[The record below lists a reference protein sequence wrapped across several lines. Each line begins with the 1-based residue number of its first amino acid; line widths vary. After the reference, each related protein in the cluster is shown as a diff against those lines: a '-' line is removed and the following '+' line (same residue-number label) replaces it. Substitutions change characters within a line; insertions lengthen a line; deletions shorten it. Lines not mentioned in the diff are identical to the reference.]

1 MIFNRLFLRN
11 AVLAASLASACAPVL
26 AKSACF
32 DLAGSYAG
40 SFTAKKM
47 EGDDN
52 AAAEINGTWSAEL
65 GIECKMTVSVT
76 SGLLGV
82 MSGPG
87 EYAPDASGKAFSAKG
102 IRFVL
107 VKLGTGIITMGFDKE
122 KNKQNFSLQA
132 RGGKYQG
139 DYRLD
144 QDSLAD
150 PVGGAVLQSKE
161 NNQQVEV
168 GVLSEA
174 FAAKAFQ
181 VLVERTDI
189 PYDYLYNDIW
199 ARAEMMTLV
208 LADNLGVVSAKAFVE
223 GKIYLDPKPDVA
235 AADGR
240 SEAGLSYH
248 IAPAVMV
255 KKGKTQVLTVL
266 DPSLFTEPVP
276 YAAWKAKLLAK
287 TKSQITHEYFT
298 NRFALDPSD
307 KNTKLSDYRES
318 DLDDMEAV
326 NQQDLRRLYVM
337 RAMMKRR

>member
-1 MIFNRLFLRN
+1 MMFNRLFLRN
-11 AVLAASLASACAPVL
+11 AVLAASLASACAPVF

-40 SFTAKKM
+40 SFTAKKT
-47 EGDDN
+47 EGDGN
-52 AAAEINGTWSAEL
+52 TAPEINGTWSAEL

-82 MSGPG
+82 MTGPG
-87 EYAPDASGKAFSAKG
+87 EYTPGAGGTAFNAKG

-107 VKLGTGIITMGFDKE
+107 VNLGTGIINMGFDKA
-122 KNKQNFSLQA
+122 KNKQSFALQA

-139 DYRLD
+139 DYVLD
-144 QDSLAD
+144 QDSLAN
-150 PVGGAVLQSKE
+150 PAGGAVLQSKE

-181 VLVERTDI
+181 VLAERSDI
-189 PYDYLYNDIW
+189 PYDYLYDDIW
-199 ARAEMMTLV
+199 ARAEKMTLV
-208 LADNLGVVSAKAFVE
+208 LADQLGVVSAKAFVE

-235 AADGR
+235 AATR
-240 SEAGLSYH
+240 LSEAGLSYH
-248 IAPAVMV
+248 IAPVVMV
-255 KKGKTQVLTVL
+255 RKGKTQVLTVL

-298 NRFALDPSD
+298 NRFALDPKD
-307 KNTKLSDYRES
+307 KNASLSDYRES
-318 DLDDMEAV
+318 DLDDMDEV
-326 NQQDLRRLYVM
+326 NREDSKKLYIM
-337 RAMMKRR
+337 RMPKSR